1 MQIRKNL
8 VKFFDYPS
16 IFTQREDDQGSNLII
31 FGLMKSSAFFFNL
44 FSSFNLPQNN
54 RLLVSNALKG
64 KTGDALSKC

>member
-31 FGLMKSSAFFFNL
+31 FGWLKNPL
-44 FSSFNLPQNN
+44 SFNLPQNN
-54 RLLVSNALKG
+54 GLLISNALQG
-64 KTGDALSKC
+64 EIGNALSKC